1 MRDPPSEPRD
11 DEEEYYSGLRKAAR
25 TLAPFYDAV
34 TLPISG
40 LRHRVVDFASAGRGS
55 RVLDVGT
62 GTGKQAFAFAKRGYD
77 VVGIDISE
85 DMLEIANRKNNYEN
99 VRFQLAR
106 ATSLPF
112 EDGSFDVSCVSF
124 ALHDMTSAVR
134 EKALKEMVRVTKPRG
149 VLVIVDYG
157 LPRNKL
163 GRFLVYRFVKLYEKY
178 YPEFIKSDF
187 ETLLRRSGVE
197 IQEQRS
203 VLLGAG
209 RIWRGTTAVDEP
221 VHNAHPG
228 GEVPRN
234 AAARTDPL
242 RAPGLDQ

>member
-62 GTGKQAFAFAKRGYD
+62 GTGKQAYAFAKRGYD
-77 VVGIDISE
+77 VVGIDVSE
-85 DMLEIANRKNNYEN
+85 DMLEIANKKNKYRNA
-99 VRFQLAR
+99 RFQLAR

-112 EDGSFDVSCVSF
+112 EDDSFDVSCVSF

-149 VLVIVDYG
+149 VIVIADYG

-163 GRFLVYRFVKLYEKY
+163 GRFLVYHFVKLYEKY

-187 ETLLRRSGVE
+187 EALLRGSGVE
-197 IQEQRS
+197 IQQWRS

-209 RIWRGTTAVDEP
+209 RIWRGIAALGEP
-221 VHNAHPG
+221 VQNADPG
-228 GEVPRN
+228 DEVPTGTV
-234 AAARTDPL
+234 APTDSL